1 MSSLTDRSQDFQIT
15 ESEGPQLPPYP
26 GPFDIPV
33 LVDDVK
39 HLEDFNMTRLTFFT
53 IDATTAV
60 DDWVALLRE
69 RGIPFLLL
77 GLSPVIHRPIV
88 APTRFTS
95 PGQIDELFKVIE
107 DIEGLVVETAHIWL
121 PNFLFE
127 EDGGRWD
134 LSPSGEGSGAMRGA
148 VWRVSLGLFGK
159 ALLFQREVISG
170 ASFARQCRELM
181 KSSVA
186 PVEHSPE
193 ETAVFRVW
201 STAQIDAAR
210 SNFAQQREDPSRGVL
225 DYLDESGHARAG

>member
-39 HLEDFNMTRLTFFT
+39 HLGDFNMTRLTFFT

-69 RGIPFLLL
+69 RSIPFLLL

-107 DIEGLVVETAHIWL
+107 DTEGLVVETAHIWL

-127 EDGGRWD
+127 EDGGKWD
-134 LSPSGEGSGAMRGA
+134 LSPSGEDSGAMRGA

-170 ASFARQCRELM
+170 ARFARQCRELTE
-181 KSSVA
+181 SSVA
-186 PVEHSPE
+186 PVEYSPE

-201 STAQIDAAR
+201 STAQIDAGR
-210 SNFAQQREDPSRGVL
+210 SNYAQQREDPSRGVL